1 MILRLKLAW
10 NSTFIVAL
18 ILSLSFAGTYL
29 LFKQHITHSFYKRL
43 QTRALTAAFFHLE
56 KDELNAQKYEVI
68 EKKYQEIH
76 RESIRFFDG
85 QNRMVFEF
93 DTLHY
98 TIDPSILNRIRENK
112 IFHFTKDERQFAGI
126 FYQDNEGDFVVLA
139 SDIDKDGI
147 NQLGMLNLYLVVF
160 LFIGVVLSFLL
171 TLLLAKKTFKPF
183 SMLIQNVNTIS
194 ATNLHERLSIN
205 SSEKDELS
213 ELTKAFNHFLER
225 LEKGVKSQH
234 NFLKHASHELKTP
247 LASIIG
253 HLEVTL
259 SRPRENAEYR
269 EKMQALY
276 TDALHIKSIL
286 EGLLLLSG
294 LEGSHHMPFS
304 SLRVDELLWDVLE
317 KTSINN
323 PNAIIQLNLHDV
335 EHKPEL
341 LEVHANRD
349 LLMIAV
355 GNLIDNAL
363 KFSSNQPIDI
373 SLNDRAGRLCI
384 AIADKGI
391 GIEERELTD
400 IFTLFYRS
408 AKNAAIPGH
417 GIGLHLSKQIFDL
430 HRIDMEVHS
439 FAGKGTTIHLLFP
452 EISSPP
458 KN

>member
-18 ILSLSFAGTYL
+18 ILSLSFLGTYL
-29 LFKQHITHSFYKRL
+29 MFKQHITTSFYKRL
-43 QTRALTAAFFHLE
+43 QTSALTAAFFHLE

-76 RESIRFFDG
+76 RESIRFFDKE
-85 QNRMVFEF
+85 NRMVFEF

-98 TIDPSILNRIRENK
+98 KIDPSILNRIRENK
-112 IFHFTKDERQFAGI
+112 TFHFTKHERQFAGI
-126 FYQDNEGDFVVLA
+126 FYQDNEGDYVVLA
-139 SDIDKDGI
+139 SDVDKDGI
-147 NQLGMLNLYLVVF
+147 KQLSMLKLYFVIFLV
-160 LFIGVVLSFLL
+160 IGLVLSFLL
-171 TLLLAKKTFKPF
+171 TLLLAKKTFRPF
-183 SMLIQNVNTIS
+183 AMLIQNVSTIS
-194 ATNLHERLSIN
+194 ANNLHERLIIN
-205 SSEKDELS
+205 SAEKDELS
-213 ELTKAFNHFLER
+213 ELTQAFNHFLER

-259 SRPRENAEYR
+259 SRPRENTEYR

-286 EGLLLLSG
+286 EGLLVLSG
-294 LEGSHHMPFS
+294 LESSHNTPFS
-304 SLRVDELLWDVLE
+304 SFRLDELLWDILE
-317 KTSINN
+317 KISMNN
-323 PNAIIQLNLHDV
+323 PDAIMQLNLQDI
-335 EHKPEL
+335 ENKPEL
-341 LEVHANRD
+341 LEIYANRD
-349 LLMIAV
+349 LLMIAI

-363 KFSSNQPIDI
+363 KFSHNQPIDI
-373 SLNDRAGRLCI
+373 SLNEHEGRLCI
-384 AIADKGI
+384 AIADQGI
-391 GIEERELTD
+391 GIEESELNN
-400 IFTLFYRS
+400 IFNLFYRS
-408 AKNAAIPGH
+408 AKNMAIPGH

-430 HRIDMEVHS
+430 HRIEMEVHS
-439 FAGKGTTIHLLFP
+439 SVGKGTYINLLFP